1 MSLSPTNQP
10 TNTSYLSVRVTR
22 PHSEWD
28 DIVKNVFHDLD
39 YICYKHGIDNG
50 KQQHFHICVPGGSS
64 EAIRNRLRRSIGGG
78 NKVYSVKQ
86 YTNGIRSFVFYCGH
100 EGSEPIYSESST
112 IDWKEIIKEVQQE
125 GYYCKKRSLEDHKFE
140 PKGKPKER
148 DWQLTYSNMVA
159 QAVIWRN
166 KNLPGE
172 TSLKRVIKH
181 LIEHTK
187 FRPSRDVYKN
197 GVPPVYQQDFEFRI
211 GLRSQ
216 FDMDWWEPKSF
227 T

>member
-22 PHSEWD
+22 PHDEWEN
-28 DIVKNVFHDLD
+28 IKTVFSDTD
-39 YICYKHGIDNG
+39 YLCYKHGIDNG

-64 EAIRNRLRRSIGGG
+64 ETIRNRLRRGIGGG

-86 YTNGIRSFVFYCGH
+86 FTNGIRSFVFYCGH
-100 EGSEPIYSESST
+100 EGSEPIYSQTSS
-112 IDWKEIIKEVQQE
+112 IKWEEIIKEVRTD
-125 GYYCKKRSLEDHKFE
+125 GYYKKKTLEDHRFN
-140 PKGKPKER
+140 PMGKPKER
-148 DWQLTYSNMVA
+148 DWQLTYSNIVA

-172 TSLKRVIKH
+172 ESLKRVVKH

-211 GLRSQ
+211 GKRTH
-216 FDMDWWEPKSF
+216 FDMDW
-227 T
+227 